1 MNTLETKVTE
11 LIDASKYDEA
21 VELIRKELDITMKCE
36 FIKNGLHFADDTE
49 TRDIYK
55 ITLSHGSRSYSFN
68 YGQSIIK
75 SQYYQDSIKGRTYTL
90 NGGARTG
97 NYVIND
103 IQKYKSSQS
112 LKLVKGDEPTLY
124 DVIACIQK
132 YDVGSFADF
141 CSEFGYDEDSRKA
154 EKIYNAVCDEYMNV
168 SRLFNDSEIEILS
181 LIS

>member
-1 MNTLETKVTE
+1 METLETKVNE

-21 VELIRKELDITMKCE
+21 VELIRKEMDITMKCE
-36 FIKNGLHFADDTE
+36 FIKNGLHFADDKE

-55 ITLSHGSRSYSFN
+55 ITLIHNKRQYSFKF
-68 YGQSIIK
+68 GQSIKNSGAGKRK
-75 SQYYQDSIKGRTYTL
+75 S
-90 NGGARTG
+90 
-97 NYVIND
+97 
-103 IQKYKSSQS
+103 
-112 LKLVKGDEPTLY
+112 PTLY
-124 DVIACIQK
+124 DVIGCIQK

-141 CSEFGYDEDSRKA
+141 CSEFGYDEDSKKA